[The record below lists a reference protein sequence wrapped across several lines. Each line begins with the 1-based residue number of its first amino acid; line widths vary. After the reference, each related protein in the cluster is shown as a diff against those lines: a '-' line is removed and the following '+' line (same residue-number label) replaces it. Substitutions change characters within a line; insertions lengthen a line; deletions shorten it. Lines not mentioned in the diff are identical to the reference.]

1 MARILVY
8 LFPVMV
14 NCMAGGTFFIAAYR
28 LAEAGAGSVAVG
40 MTLAVWAA
48 VYSVASLLVGRIT
61 APGNAPKLIVA
72 GSLILAADSLGF
84 LVFDG
89 IYTQFLWLAVHG
101 VGFALYCTPFQVFA
115 KSLEPERNSGTVRS
129 AALYTASWSIGMAI
143 GPFVF
148 GLFPFQVGYLV
159 NILLGVAAA
168 FGVRALERRRTKTV
182 PAPAKGHDGGNRIDY
197 AHFPDLVRVG
207 WLVGGI
213 GTVAVTIVRTMVP
226 DRAVMLD
233 FTRSDAGLVLAA
245 VSLIQAITAFF
256 LIRSRCWMYRPRPAL
271 LFGACGVLGL
281 LLFGMGTRL
290 PFFYCAAVVYGIFS
304 GATYFCLVFHSLVH
318 PTRSAHY
325 VAVNEAVVG
334 VANIS
339 GPVLGGWAAAA
350 AGSSGIPFLG
360 AAVLVAATFGAV
372 ALFLRTVPARR

>member
-14 NCMAGGTFFIAAYR
+14 NFMAGGTFFIAAYR

-61 APGNAPKLIVA
+61 APGNAPKLIIA

-101 VGFALYCTPFQVFA
+101 AGFAFYCTPFQVFA

-168 FGVRALERRRTKTV
+168 FGVRVLERNRKKTV
-182 PAPAKGHDGGNRIDY
+182 PTKERDGGNRIDY
-197 AHFPDLVRVG
+197 AHFPDLVRIG
-207 WLVGGI
+207 WLIGGI

-226 DRAVMLD
+226 DRAVTLD

-245 VSLIQAITAFF
+245 VSLIQAVTAFF
-256 LIRSRCWMYRPRPAL
+256 LIRSRCWMYRPRPAM

-290 PFFYCAAVVYGIFS
+290 PVFYCAAVAYGIFS

-334 VANIS
+334 AANIT

-350 AGSSGIPFLG
+350 AGNSGIPFLG
-360 AAVLVAATFGAV
+360 AAALVAVTFGAV
-372 ALFLRTVPARR
+372 ALLLRTAPARS

>member
-61 APGNAPKLIVA
+61 TPGNAPKLIVA

-101 VGFALYCTPFQVFA
+101 VGFAFYCTPFQVFA

-148 GLFPFQVGYLV
+148 GLFPFQIGYLV

-168 FGVRALERRRTKTV
+168 FGVRVLERSRKKTV
-182 PAPAKGHDGGNRIDY
+182 PTKGHDGGNRIDY
-197 AHFPDLVRVG
+197 AHFPDLVRIG

-226 DRAVMLD
+226 DRAVTLD

-245 VSLIQAITAFF
+245 VSLIQAVTAFF
-256 LIRSRCWMYRPRPAL
+256 LIRSRCWMYRPRPLL
-271 LFGACGVLGL
+271 LFGVCGVLGL

-290 PFFYCAAVVYGIFS
+290 PVFYCAAVAYGIFS

-334 VANIS
+334 VANIT
-339 GPVLGGWAAAA
+339 GPVLGGWVAAA

-360 AAVLVAATFGAV
+360 AAVLVAATFAAV
-372 ALFLRTVPARR
+372 ALFLRSVPARN